1 MASGHEADF
10 EVVLQ
15 DAAQEV
21 PQANTW
27 PTPGEEMWRRRA
39 EMGRGKGPAE
49 MWSGA
54 QRAARSVLSLA
65 FKPLQLVSLAVG
77 CPLRMHSLSG
87 RTSLEATLLSPP
99 PPVPPIQS
107 SIGGVIDRSLLY

>member
-21 PQANTW
+21 SQANTW
-27 PTPGEEMWRRRA
+27 PTPGEETWRRRA
-39 EMGRGKGPAE
+39 EMGRVKGPAE

-54 QRAARSVLSLA
+54 QRAVRSVLSLA
-65 FKPLQLVSLAVG
+65 FKPLQLVVT
-77 CPLRMHSLSG
+77 G
-87 RTSLEATLLSPP
+87 RGLPP
-99 PPVPPIQS
+99 ADALHIGEGPV
-107 SIGGVIDRSLLY
+107 